1 MLLLARVSRWRASWW
16 LAAAIA
22 SRYAVGVWNLRRT
35 LDWVDRPAAAVPDL
49 ATEADIAV
57 HVVVPVLR
65 EQQHVSAALA
75 WFAPL
80 VQQLPGSTL
89 TIVTTAREE
98 LEREHLVDRLAAAG
112 SSAITEGR
120 FPQLAQQDIVEL
132 NAIKASTSDGVLT
145 PAEVA
150 GVLARSPL
158 TSQVVEHEL
167 ARPEYQCLSVR
178 HAHYPGSGRKAA
190 QVNYAVSLL
199 PQTAD
204 YSYIAVYDVDSRPSV
219 ELLRHTMAFMG
230 ERLLVDGE
238 LPAVV
243 QQSARFTTRGT
254 SSKGWERMVCRGAAR
269 LQTLWTLRREIPS
282 FRRYAWATR
291 HRTGIPAWDA
301 MAQGMAQTVGHGLL
315 VRLDVF
321 RRVGGLPTYTVLD
334 DYPFGYRLTIDGVG
348 VECLPFTTV
357 APAPED
363 VRELLAQG
371 RRWFQNYLD
380 YPRCAA
386 AARAAGHGTAATRT
400 VALGVGC
407 YRGTTWLLRSSSVVV
422 CAVFIAGRWSWP
434 VRAVAAAG
442 LYLDMVTSARM
453 LAIAEGRPHSIRHRS
468 QECLELLVA
477 SLLSSA
483 GPFIAVA
490 HRIISGAPGAALA
503 PKTEHRGDPSS
514 TAVVAEP

>member
-1 MLLLARVSRWRASWW
+1 MRRLERISLRRASWW
-16 LAAAIA
+16 VAAAIA
-22 SRYAVGVWNLRRT
+22 SRYAVGAWNLRRT
-35 LDWVDRPAAAVPDL
+35 LDWVDQPAAAVPDL

-57 HVVVPVLR
+57 HFVVPVLR
-65 EQQHVSAALA
+65 EQQHVPAALA

-80 VQQLPGSTL
+80 IQQLPGSTL
-89 TIVTTAREE
+89 TIVTTEREE
-98 LEREHLVDRLAAAG
+98 REREHLVDRLAATG

-120 FPQLAQQDIVEL
+120 FPQLAQQDIVDL
-132 NAIKASTSDGVLT
+132 NAIKASTSDRVLT
-145 PAEVA
+145 RAGVA
-150 GVLARSPL
+150 GVLARSLL

-167 ARPEYQCLSVR
+167 ARPEYQYLPVR
-178 HAHYPGSGRKAA
+178 RVHYPGSGRKAA

-199 PQTAD
+199 AQTAA
-204 YSYIAVYDVDSRPSV
+204 YSYVAVYDVDSRPSV

-230 ERLLVDGE
+230 GRLLADGE

-243 QQSARFTTRGT
+243 QQSARFITRGT
-254 SSKGWERMVCRGAAR
+254 SPRGWERMVCRGAAR

-315 VRLDVF
+315 VRLDIF

-334 DYPFGYRLTIDGVG
+334 DYPFGYRLTIDRFG

-357 APAPED
+357 ASAPED

-386 AARAAGHGTAATRT
+386 AARAAGHGTAATRAI
-400 VALGVGC
+400 ALGVGC
-407 YRGTTWLLRSSSVVV
+407 YRGTTWLLRSPSVVA
-422 CAVFIAGRWSWP
+422 CAVFIVGRWSWP
-434 VRAVAAAG
+434 VRVVAAAS
-442 LYLDMVTSARM
+442 LYLDMVTSVRM
-453 LAIAEGRPHSIRHRS
+453 LAIAEDRPPSIRHRS
-468 QECLELLVA
+468 QECFELLVA

-483 GPFIAVA
+483 GPFIAVV
-490 HRIISGAPGAALA
+490 HRIISGTPGAALA
-503 PKTEHRGDPSS
+503 LKTEYRGDPSP
-514 TAVVAEP
+514 AAAEAR